1 VFSTTTHGAD
11 CRPSKCDGSR
21 PSCYTCRKRGLDCQY
36 SADADATPME
46 SLRRRHYALCQARA
60 DDMVTIDRLRSA
72 LNAKDLGIAQ
82 SQVTCGNAQGSPVD
96 SRDAVGGGPSD
107 VDAFQ
112 HTQPLPCERTSSE
125 LVTVLLSPSSKH
137 GEQDRKDDA
146 MLLLQ
151 SMASKSDSESIALL
165 ARLRMGHD
173 WRKLAGDV
181 LHNQIFLGA
190 DTG

>member
-1 VFSTTTHGAD
+1 
-11 CRPSKCDGSR
+11 
-21 PSCYTCRKRGLDCQY
+21 
-36 SADADATPME
+36 ME

-72 LNAKDLGIAQ
+72 LNAKDLGIPQ
-82 SQVTCGNAQGSPVD
+82 SQGPVEGIID
-96 SRDAVGGGPSD
+96 SRDALGGGPSD
-107 VDAFQ
+107 VDALQ
-112 HTQPLPCERTSSE
+112 HTQPLPCEKTSSE
-125 LVTVLLSPSSKH
+125 QVTVLLSPSSKH
-137 GEQDRKDDA
+137 AEQDRKDDA

-173 WRKLAGDV
+173 WRKLADDV

-190 DTG
+190 GTG